1 MSAAAE
7 MSATWYELSAP
18 SSTLAV
24 ETAASIP
31 VERLTQSAEWALG
44 AKGEQGLARLEGTV
58 QRAVFDGARETTLIN
73 VAREPGSRW
82 VRHARPEACAFC
94 RMMATRHTNRK
105 LWYRSE
111 ESALNV
117 VGRSFQLTNADRRMI
132 ASGQATNEELLS
144 RRESMDTYVAGKRKG
159 QKRVRAQRGK
169 RAVGSKGYH
178 DDCRCIAVE
187 VRPGQDYEPPEYVQA
202 WNEELAKAQANAG
215 KNDARSI
222 LAAWRDQGAR

>member
-18 SSTLAV
+18 SSTLVV
-24 ETAASIP
+24 ETAAAIP

-94 RMMATRHTNRK
+94 RMMATRYENPRM
-105 LWYRSE
+105 WYRSE

-117 VGRSFQLTNADRRMI
+117 VGRGRAGRAR
-132 ASGQATNEELLS
+132 
-144 RRESMDTYVAGKRKG
+144 GKRK
-159 QKRVRAQRGK
+159 
-169 RAVGSKGYH
+169 VGSKGYH